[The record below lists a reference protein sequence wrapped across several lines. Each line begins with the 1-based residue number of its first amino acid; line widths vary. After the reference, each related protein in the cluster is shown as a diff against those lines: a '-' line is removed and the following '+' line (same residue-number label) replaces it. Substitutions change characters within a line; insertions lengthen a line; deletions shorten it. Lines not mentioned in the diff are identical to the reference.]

1 MTILN
6 IPIATTIYLYYI
18 TELYIV
24 CYVVVMIGG
33 SGVEWS
39 GVEWSGVEW
48 CDKEWCGVVGCGV

>member
-18 TELYIV
+18 TELYSV
-24 CYVVVMIGG
+24 CYVVVMTGG

-39 GVEWSGVEW
+39 GVV
-48 CDKEWCGVVGCGV
+48 WCGGGRVNTGGEER